1 MPYKKEK
8 RTNPSRFRSSMEALH
23 TFRTIG
29 YEDSLPQTLAQAE
42 ALAVKAWSD
51 TQGQPG
57 RRKLARSALHEVALV
72 TSNPV
77 ESAVDERSQN
87 QHLPVIDWVNY
98 ELSPHESFE
107 VAL

>member
-8 RTNPSRFRSSMEALH
+8 RTNPSQFRSSMEALH
-23 TFRTIG
+23 TFRTVG

-57 RRKLARSALHEVALV
+57 RRKLARAALHEVALM
-72 TSNPV
+72 TASPV
-77 ESAVDERSQN
+77 ESAVDEQSQK
-87 QHLPVIDWVNY
+87 QPPLAVDLVAYGLSQFESY
-98 ELSPHESFE
+98 EAVS
-107 VAL
+107 

>member
-29 YEDSLPQTLAQAE
+29 YEDSSPQTLAQAE

-57 RRKLARSALHEVALV
+57 RRKLARAALHEVALM
-72 TSNPV
+72 TAKPV
-77 ESAVDERSQN
+77 EYTVDEQSQN
-87 QHLPVIDWVNY
+87 HQWQSVDLVAFELAQQDTY
-98 ELSPHESFE
+98 EAAS
-107 VAL
+107 